1 MNDVGLDRS
10 VEGGAVGNGGRPG
23 HLGIRAGGSLLD
35 GFSEGLKP
43 SLSGLVTGR
52 VADGFAGGFDRGLS
66 VGHRS

>member
-35 GFSEGLKP
+35 GFSEGLEP
-43 SLSGLVTGR
+43 SLSGLVTRR
-52 VADGFAGGFDRGLS
+52 VADGFAGGFDRGVS

>member
-23 HLGIRAGGSLLD
+23 HLGIRAGGSLLN
-35 GFSEGLKP
+35 GFSEGLEP
-43 SLSGLVTGR
+43 SLSGLVTRR

>member
-23 HLGIRAGGSLLD
+23 HLGIRAGGSLMD
-35 GFSEGLKP
+35 GFSEGLEP
-43 SLSGLVTGR
+43 SLSGLVTRR

>member
-1 MNDVGLDRS
+1 MNDVGLDSS

-43 SLSGLVTGR
+43 SLGGLVTSR

>member
-35 GFSEGLKP
+35 GFSEGLEP
-43 SLSGLVTGR
+43 SLSGLVTRR
-52 VADGFAGGFDRGLS
+52 VADGFAGGFDSGLGI
-66 VGHRS
+66 GHGS